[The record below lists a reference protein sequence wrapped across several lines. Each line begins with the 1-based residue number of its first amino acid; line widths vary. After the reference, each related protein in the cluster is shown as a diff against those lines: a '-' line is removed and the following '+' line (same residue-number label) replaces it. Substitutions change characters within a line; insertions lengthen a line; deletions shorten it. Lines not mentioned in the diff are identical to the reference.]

1 MTYFSSSQKIK
12 NIVNLVDNSFTSV
25 QVSTSV
31 ITFPG
36 TLTDYTPSSG
46 SVSVVFEC
54 STQFAWNPDSLRSY
68 GDFSLQYSTN
78 SGLTWQDFQNCQ
90 LFEGHNSSDYVDNF
104 WWTDHW
110 TFVVDSW
117 SGQRRLRI
125 ATRSYNT
132 GSEFTIGRSYNTYPS
147 NGEGVGSMTQVSIY
161 SVM

>member
-54 STQFAWNPDSLRSY
+54 NTQFAWNPDNSRSY

-78 SGLTWQDFQNCQ
+78 SGSTWQDFQNCQ
-90 LFEGHNSSDYVDNF
+90 LFEGHNSSNYPDLF
-104 WWTDHW
+104 WWTSHW

-132 GSEFTIGRSYNTYPS
+132 SSEFTIGRSYNTYPS
-147 NGEGVGSMTQVSIY
+147 NGEGIGSMTQVSIY